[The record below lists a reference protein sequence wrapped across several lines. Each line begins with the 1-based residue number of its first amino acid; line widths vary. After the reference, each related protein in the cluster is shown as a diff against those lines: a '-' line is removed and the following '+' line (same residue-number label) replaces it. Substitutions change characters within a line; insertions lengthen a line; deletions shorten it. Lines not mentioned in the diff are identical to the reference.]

1 MQLKSQNEG
10 GVEQLNSR
18 KQRSHRKENHQTQ
31 SNSQL
36 EKDVAVEEEH
46 HHNRTSS
53 SKSFSIVNE
62 QESESK
68 LINSKHENKRE
79 SVRN

>member
-1 MQLKSQNEG
+1 MSNYIQGNRDRIEKKTTKLK
-10 GVEQLNSR
+10 
-18 KQRSHRKENHQTQ
+18 

-36 EKDVAVEEEH
+36 KKDVAVEEEH